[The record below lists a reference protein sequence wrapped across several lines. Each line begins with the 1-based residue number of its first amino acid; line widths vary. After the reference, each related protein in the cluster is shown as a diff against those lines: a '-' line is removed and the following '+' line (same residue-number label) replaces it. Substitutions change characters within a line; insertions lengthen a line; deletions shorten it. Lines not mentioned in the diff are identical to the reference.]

1 MPEALRNRTMHG
13 RLEVEAV
20 RERFPGLRRR
30 VGDLP
35 AAFLDGPAGSQVP
48 DRVIEAVGRYLAETN
63 ANSGGAFATTLASD
77 ALLDEAHR
85 AAADLL
91 GTPDAGLTVF
101 GPNMTTL
108 TLGLARALARTWKP
122 GDEVIVTRLD
132 HDANI
137 TPWVLAARDAGATVR
152 HLRFRADDCTLDLDH
167 LRELLGPRTRLVAAG
182 CASNAVGTVNPV
194 EEITRLA
201 HAAGA
206 LVFLDAVHLAPH
218 ALLDVTAWDC
228 DFLCCSAYKF
238 FGPHVGILYGKRTHL
253 ETLPVYKLRPPSEEL
268 PHRWETGTQSHEGIA
283 GTLAAIDYLADL
295 GRDGGSAGLDRRSA
309 LRAAFERIGS
319 HERSLMAG
327 ALAALG
333 AVRGVRVFGV
343 TEPHRLDERAPT
355 FGFTVAGRTAREV
368 AASLAG
374 RGVFVWSGHFYAL
387 SVVHDL
393 GLEPEGLVRAGFL
406 HYNTAAEVER
416 LRTALEQLA

>member
-1 MPEALRNRTMHG
+1 MMAISID
-13 RLEVEAV
+13 VERV
-20 RERFPGLRRR
+20 RARFPGLRRR

-63 ANSGGAFATTLASD
+63 ANSGGAFATTHESD
-77 ALLDEAHR
+77 ALLEEAHR

-91 GTPDAGLTVF
+91 GSPDPDLTIF

-137 TPWVLAARDAGATVR
+137 TPWVQAARDAGATVH
-152 HLRFRADDCTLDLDH
+152 HLRFRPADCTLDLDH
-167 LRELLGPRTRLVAAG
+167 LRELLGPRTRLVAVG

-194 EEITRLA
+194 LEITRLA
-201 HAAGA
+201 HVAGA

-218 ALLDVTAWDC
+218 ALLDVAAWDC

-238 FGPHVGILYGKRTHL
+238 FGPHIGILYGKRAHL
-253 ETLPVYKLRPPSEEL
+253 ESLPVYKLRAPSEAL

-295 GRDGGSAGLDRRSA
+295 GREAGSQALDRRSA
-309 LRAAFERIGS
+309 LRVAFERIGG
-319 HERSLMAG
+319 HERSLMEG

-333 AVRGVRVFGV
+333 SVPGVRVFGI
-343 TEPHRLDERAPT
+343 TDPRRLRERAPT
-355 FGFTVAGRTAREV
+355 FGFTVAGWTSHDV
-368 AASLAG
+368 AARLAS

-387 SVVHDL
+387 SVVQEL
-393 GLEPEGLVRAGFL
+393 GLATEGLVRAGFL
-406 HYNTAAEVER
+406 HYNSAAEVER
-416 LRTALEQLA
+416 LRHALETLA